1 MTLSIRQQL
10 VGDTAYSFGRNNKK
24 RYLTIHETGNPSP
37 GANAA
42 AHANLQSRPNP
53 SEVAWHWQVD
63 DREAVQ
69 SFTHDF
75 QLWHAGDG
83 SGDGNLNS
91 ISIETCIHEG
101 IDWAACKQ
109 NLVELAAQ
117 IVTSEGIP
125 LSNVVQHNHW
135 SGKDCPTR
143 LRADGGAEWRELYN
157 AIAARVNGQA
167 DPPSFGGDAA
177 SYVGKQIDIDEWWNY
192 KTANDAEQLVNKV
205 RVMPAGRYTVTKVNG
220 QTPHLVKDDNK
231 ASRSPGCWQ
240 RLPRGTSLDVHGGSW
255 RYPARYRSAARHHV
269 ADAPTAQRDTGCER
283 HLPRPRVATAVTM
296 RDVALLII
304 VAAIALVCVAATWWA
319 WQQLVT
325 FVELYAWMLDLINR
339 SGEPWN

>member
-231 ASRSPGCWQ
+231 ASGWVQSSVLADRPVVGSASPAA
-240 RLPRGTSLDVHGGSW
+240 PASTYTVVRGDTLHGI
-255 RYPARYRSAARHHV
+255 
-269 ADAPTAQRDTGCER
+269 AQRHGT
-283 HLPRPRVATAVTM
+283 
-296 RDVALLII
+296 
-304 VAAIALVCVAATWWA
+304 TWQTL
-319 WQQLVT
+319 QQLNGIQDANVI
-325 FVELYAWMLDLINR
+325 FPGLVLQL
-339 SGEPWN
+339 P